1 MAAKSDNTDSP
12 LAPTQLLLSDA
23 FDESADSDAPEM
35 DYAAEAYSFH
45 ERTLHFLPGQQ
56 INQSTRVQVEAAL
69 LIEAGTNVTSE
80 HTTDLVMKTEYL
92 KLLNGFQPTDFGDKD
107 IKEMSCKLYN
117 AKRGINE
124 EGGGERLWKKFNDVR
139 AEIRAKYMTKL
150 PADLW
155 KLASGKQLRDAYNK
169 FIKDNYKVEKV
180 STTVKQLFC
189 TIYYIICLANKIY
202 IFFPTFQSQESV
214 LEGTDE
220 EDINVP
226 DDWWY
231 TSPLTRY
238 LLACMVHRKNKE
250 ICNNCTQQAAGQ
262 PQAAQRDKSNAR
274 LASARA
280 AETAASNDM
289 DPDYQMHKQIR
300 LSHGKMAIIKTQ
312 TDVVSLQLDLFMKHK
327 NSFIEEYG
335 LDAYN
340 KKLVSLL
347 GKLPDPDVDAH
358 VLPTLAR
365 TSPPGTNTNAAGTDA
380 TAEEGGE
387 PV

>member
-1 MAAKSDNTDSP
+1 MKLSTAYYNLFYLVILEGIRPFGVTQTGGGQRSTPRNEDGCPPMPDLPNIAPAAVPMSAAAGSSSTAASSNDAHLGGVAATSDNTDSP

-189 TIYYIICLANKIY
+189 TIYIISY
-202 IFFPTFQSQESV
+202 
-214 LEGTDE
+214 
-220 EDINVP
+220 
-226 DDWWY
+226 
-231 TSPLTRY
+231 
-238 LLACMVHRKNKE
+238 
-250 ICNNCTQQAAGQ
+250 
-262 PQAAQRDKSNAR
+262 
-274 LASARA
+274 
-280 AETAASNDM
+280 
-289 DPDYQMHKQIR
+289 
-300 LSHGKMAIIKTQ
+300 
-312 TDVVSLQLDLFMKHK
+312 
-327 NSFIEEYG
+327 
-335 LDAYN
+335 
-340 KKLVSLL
+340 
-347 GKLPDPDVDAH
+347 
-358 VLPTLAR
+358 VLPTPFIYSFQHSNLR
-365 TSPPGTNTNAAGTDA
+365 NQYSRVRMKRISMFLMIGGTR
-380 TAEEGGE
+380 
-387 PV
+387 VH